1 MTETTLDLPSVQ
13 ECRAFLD
20 AINAERAT
28 GGLEPLQTLDFDGAE
43 PDSLSNC
50 LSARN
55 CYTPLGY
62 SVGSD
67 AVYGLGLRSPRESP
81 IPVEILRVTDVFDG
95 TAYCTEGAT
104 VLVSLRAR
112 LVEAGVV
119 KP

>member
-1 MTETTLDLPSVQ
+1 MTETTTDLPSVE

-28 GGLEPLQTLDFDGAE
+28 GGLEPLKTLDFDGAE
-43 PDSLSNC
+43 PGSLGDC

-55 CYTPLGY
+55 CYMPLGY
-62 SVGSD
+62 SVGTET
-67 AVYGLGLRSPRESP
+67 AHALAFRSPRERP
-81 IPVEILRVTDVFDG
+81 IPAEILRVTEVFDSA
-95 TAYCTEGAT
+95 AYCAEGAT
-104 VLVSLRAR
+104 VLAALRAR

>member
-1 MTETTLDLPSVQ
+1 MQTEGSQESLPTLE

-28 GGLEPLQTLDFDGAE
+28 GGLEPLQVLDFDRAD

-55 CYTPLGY
+55 CYMPLGY
-62 SVGSD
+62 EVD
-67 AVYGLGLRSPRESP
+67 TQMVYEPHTGTDQHP
-81 IPVEILRVTDVFDG
+81 IPAEILRVTDVFD
-95 TAYCTEGAT
+95 AADSDR
-104 VLVSLRAR
+104 LSALRAR

-119 KP
+119 ES